1 MSNYAPTLRP
11 SSTWQPSLVDG
22 VAVDGRLS
30 AVTDGMG
37 CRRFNLPQPE
47 RFVLIILQFHPYLDR
62 GSAAG
67 ADAAQRGRWTAHNEV
82 IRL

>member
-1 MSNYAPTLRP
+1 MQPP
-11 SSTWQPSLVDG
+11 SVPHPPGIHLWLMA

>member
-1 MSNYAPTLRP
+1 MHLSVRP
-11 SSTWQPSLVDG
+11 SIHPSFFRGLVVGWSGGGGAGD
-22 VAVDGRLS
+22 S
-30 AVTDGMG
+30 I
-37 CRRFNLPQPE
+37 FPSQQ

-62 GSAAG
+62 GAASS